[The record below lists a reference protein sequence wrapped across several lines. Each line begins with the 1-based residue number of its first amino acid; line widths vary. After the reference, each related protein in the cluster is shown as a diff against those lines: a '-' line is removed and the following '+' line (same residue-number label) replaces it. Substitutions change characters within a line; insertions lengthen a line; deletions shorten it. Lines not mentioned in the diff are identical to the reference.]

1 MRETK
6 RTVKLDCGL
15 SVTVDLDRAN
25 TPEAS
30 LALYQNDRENN
41 PLGMIRFLTL
51 ALGESQRD
59 LFVKSLQDEN
69 GNPGSWDDFSARL
82 AELFEKLKDD
92 GKKS

>member
-1 MRETK
+1 MRESK

-15 SVTVDLDRAN
+15 ELTVDLDRAN

-30 LALYQNDRENN
+30 LALYQNDREGN

-59 LFVKSLQDEN
+59 QFVKSLQDEN
-69 GNPGSWDDFSARL
+69 GNPGSWEDFSERL
-82 AELFEKLKDD
+82 SELFVKLKED